1 MKTFLLLAL
10 LAATCGVGSGCN
22 RAPSA
27 EKIGRY
33 QLRVEDR
40 AVIFDTETGCLYILG
55 TNGTFVVRDPV
66 KETAKAH

>member
-1 MKTFLLLAL
+1 MKTILHLVFI
-10 LAATCGVGSGCN
+10 AAVCVIASGCN

-33 QLRVEDR
+33 QLRIEDR